1 MNWQYWLERGSE
13 MSRVVTFEELASN
26 LTSIFEELQ
35 VTDEPVIVVRDGMP
49 TAVISPV
56 KNGEEKRL
64 TVDELREELLQA
76 DANIEAGRYLEW
88 EEVQRRLAGKLT
100 EDADASESPR

>member
-1 MNWQYWLERGSE
+1 

-26 LTSIFEELQ
+26 LTSIFEQLQ
-35 VTDEPVIVVRDGMP
+35 TTDESVVVVRDGTP
-49 TAVISPV
+49 AAVISPV

-76 DANIEAGRYLEW
+76 DANVEAGCYLEW
-88 EEVQRRLAGKLT
+88 AEVKRRLTSKLA
-100 EDADASESPR
+100 EDADACQSSR